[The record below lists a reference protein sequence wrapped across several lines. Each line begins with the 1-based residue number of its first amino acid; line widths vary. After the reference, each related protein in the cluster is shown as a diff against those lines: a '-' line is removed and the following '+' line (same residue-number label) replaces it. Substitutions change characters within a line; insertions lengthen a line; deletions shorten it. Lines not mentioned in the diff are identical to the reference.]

1 MQKKCEELK
10 ECREAVEQRINEV
23 EDMVHQIISDVKET
37 KENSQAIR
45 EMLDTYNNGK
55 SIFNAIRIMSKI
67 AVWLAATGAALTAIY
82 HAITHF
88 GR

>member
-1 MQKKCEELK
+1 MQKKCEELQ
-10 ECREAVEQRINEV
+10 ECKDAVEQRISEV
-23 EDMVHQIISDVKET
+23 ESMVHQIIDDVKET

-55 SIFNAIRIMSKI
+55 SIFNAIRLMSKI
-67 AVWLAATGAALTAIY
+67 AVWLAATGAALTGIY
-82 HAITHF
+82 HAIVHF